1 LSGNDHSSPR
11 HRNSAERRGCSDIL
25 FDQAAFLPRQLRM
38 QEECDQMLTSPK
50 PKTSLLRVSDTLGL
64 RYEKTGDGPPLV
76 LVHTIRTQLE
86 YFRSL
91 APLLAKSYTV
101 YAIDLPGHGHSPIDP
116 LARFDEPYFRQGVIG
131 FIEKLDLTEVT
142 LVGESIGGALAL
154 TVAAAIPKR
163 IERVFAI
170 NPYDYETR
178 YGDGIRRG
186 NWFANFIIGSLQIPV
201 LGAFNASVE
210 NKMVL
215 GKIMGGGYHD
225 PRKLPPDLLAEF
237 GRVARRPG
245 YKRAARK
252 VLAGWQSWSKARD
265 WYRSVPAPVTLIY
278 GDSDWSHPNER
289 ERTRALLPNARM
301 FTLRD
306 TGHFSAVENPSE
318 LARIILAS

>member
-1 LSGNDHSSPR
+1 
-11 HRNSAERRGCSDIL
+11 
-25 FDQAAFLPRQLRM
+25 
-38 QEECDQMLTSPK
+38 MLTSPK
-50 PKTSLLRVSDTLGL
+50 PEPSLLQISNALSV

-76 LVHTIRTQLE
+76 LMHTIRTQLE
-86 YFRSL
+86 YFRDL

-116 LARFDEPYFRQGVIG
+116 LARFDEPYLRQGVIG
-131 FIEKLDLTEVT
+131 FIEKLNLTDVT

-154 TVAAAIPKR
+154 TVAAAVPQR
-163 IERVFAI
+163 VVRVFAI

-225 PRKLPPDLLAEF
+225 PRKLPPDLLTEF
-237 GRVARRPG
+237 DQVARRPG

-265 WYRSVPAPVTLIY
+265 WYRAVPAPVTLIY
-278 GDSDWSHPNER
+278 GDSDWSRPNER
-289 ERTRALLPNARM
+289 ERTRTLLPNARM
-301 FTLRD
+301 FTLKD

-318 LARIILAS
+318 LARIILGSQHLSSD